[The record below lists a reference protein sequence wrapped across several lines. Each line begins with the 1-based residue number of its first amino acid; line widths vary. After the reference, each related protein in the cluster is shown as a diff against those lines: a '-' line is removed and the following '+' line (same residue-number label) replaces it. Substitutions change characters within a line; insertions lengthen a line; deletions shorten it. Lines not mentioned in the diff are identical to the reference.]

1 MLSVGRSRGTG
12 SGVLPGK
19 IASSRLQKGLSR
31 FSVSDLFWLFVFNLL
46 AFQIYLQEEIGSV
59 FNYLDELT
67 SLLILF
73 VTAVTLL
80 FRLNNKGE
88 RPRGLAFALVL
99 LLCGITCGV
108 VSNVLN
114 GFDIQT
120 RAILTDVFTF
130 CKFPLVIMCCAIFPK
145 SQNASHSF
153 WRLLVIESQILI
165 AVMVVCAGLNIL
177 FYGHFLDMGGGF
189 RYGISSFKFIFYHPE
204 VVNLFTLGLI
214 AILFIDK
221 PRGHRIVILLGLLVM
236 FLTLRSKAMGFAV
249 AIALIMLT
257 MNKGRIT
264 PVHLIFGLIFAVLIA
279 SDQFSN
285 YYESGETAR
294 SLLTEDGFSVAQN
307 YFPLGGGFATFGSAV
322 TGTEGN
328 YSPLYYQFGY
338 NNVWG
343 LAPGYTFFISDT
355 FWPTVVAQLGSIGAI
370 CYIGAVGM
378 TLKLIYDR
386 YKKYRRDTT
395 VIIVLLYL
403 VICTT
408 ATSAIFAPQWIY
420 LAFIFYLGMKHL
432 VAEEVVLP
440 LQESSRLAYVS
451 NSSRKSIPIR
461 KRGKHSA
468 L

>member
-1 MLSVGRSRGTG
+1 MLSVKRSRGTG
-12 SGVLPGK
+12 SGVLSRK

-31 FSVSDLFWLFVFNLL
+31 FSVSDLFWLFAFNLL

-67 SLLILF
+67 SLLVLF

-80 FRLNNKGE
+80 FRLNDKEE

-108 VSNVLN
+108 VSNALN

-120 RAILTDVFTF
+120 RAILTDIFTF

-153 WRLLVIESQILI
+153 WRLLVVESQILI

-214 AILFIDK
+214 AILLIDK
-221 PRGHRIVILLGLLVM
+221 PNGHRIMILLGLLVM
-236 FLTLRSKAMGFAV
+236 CLTLRSKAMGFSAAV
-249 AIALIMLT
+249 LIILLT
-257 MNKGRIT
+257 MSKGRIT
-264 PVHLIFGLIFAVLIA
+264 PAQLFIGLIFTVFVA

-285 YYESGETAR
+285 YYESGASAR
-294 SLLTEDGFSVAQN
+294 SLLTEDGFAVAQD
-307 YFPLGGGFATFGSAV
+307 YFPLGSGFATFGAAV

-343 LAPGYTFFISDT
+343 LAPGFTFFISDT
-355 FWPTVVAQLGSIGAI
+355 FWPTVVAQLGFLGAV
-370 CYIGAVGM
+370 CYIAAVSM
-378 TLKLIYDR
+378 IIKLIYSR
-386 YKKYRRDTT
+386 YKEYGRNATI
-395 VIIVLLYL
+395 IIVLLYL

-408 ATSAIFAPQWIY
+408 ATSAIFAPQWTY
-420 LAFIFYLGMKHL
+420 LAFVFYLGMKHL
-432 VAEEVVLP
+432 ATSESVSFVRESN
-440 LQESSRLAYVS
+440 QETNQIRVDRERPKL
-451 NSSRKSIPIR
+451 R

-468 L
+468 